1 METTALKIE
10 DWGLL
15 DYWLA
20 FERQAELVQQHLN
33 GTGQDTLVM
42 VEHPKTVTLGRRAT
56 VEDLHFPEQLYA
68 ERGVALK
75 KINRGGLATAHE
87 PGQLVAYPI
96 IALKKK
102 DLRWF
107 SGEFLKVVIALLAEY
122 GIDGYLKP
130 GEPGVWVGGRK
141 ICSFGIALKKW
152 ISSHGIAVN
161 INNSLETFD
170 MIVPCGQP
178 HEIVTSLSRELDAQ
192 VDFEQLKQHFVRHF
206 CDVFSYHQ

>member
-1 METTALKIE
+1 METTLLKME

-15 DYWLA
+15 DYRQA
-20 FERQAELVQQHLN
+20 FERQSQLVQQHLA
-33 GTGQDTLVM
+33 GTGQDTLVL

-56 VEDLHFPEQLYA
+56 ATDLHFPEQFYA
-68 ERGVALK
+68 ERGVTLK

-96 IALKKK
+96 ILLKNK
-102 DLRWF
+102 DLRWYADR
-107 SGEFLKVVIALLAEY
+107 FLKVVIALLADYQVE
-122 GIDGYLKP
+122 GYLKT
-130 GEPGVWVGGRK
+130 GEPGVWVGGCK

-161 INNSLETFD
+161 INNSLETFA

-178 HEIVTSLSRELDAQ
+178 QEVVTSLRQELGAE
-192 VDFEQLKQHFVRHF
+192 VDLSQIKERFVAHF
-206 CDVFSYHQ
+206 CNAFAYHL